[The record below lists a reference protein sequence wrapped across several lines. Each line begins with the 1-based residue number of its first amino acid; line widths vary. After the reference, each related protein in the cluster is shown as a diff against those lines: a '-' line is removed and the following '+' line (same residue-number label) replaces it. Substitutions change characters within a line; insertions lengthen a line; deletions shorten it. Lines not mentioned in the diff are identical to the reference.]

1 MKNKGYEKIGR
12 GGQKRCIMGD
22 VQVAY
27 KVFTVSFFVLSKLEP
42 IVTAPQYFASTSYN
56 LEDNKMFLKIWL
68 YSGLTLR
75 AEY

>member
-1 MKNKGYEKIGR
+1 
-12 GGQKRCIMGD
+12 MGD

-56 LEDNKMFLKIWL
+56 FEDKKMFLKI
-68 YSGLTLR
+68 
-75 AEY
+75 

>member
-12 GGQKRCIMGD
+12 GGKKGALWVMCKWHIKCLP
-22 VQVAY
+22 Y
-27 KVFTVSFFVLSKLEP
+27 HFFVLSKLEP

-56 LEDNKMFLKIWL
+56 LEDKKMFLKIWL